1 MRAIGDLDAARGR
14 LDAACIA
21 YSEARMLY
29 QMIGDRVAEADVLTM
44 VGIAC
49 VETERQT
56 AVSAINYAARLYRA
70 VGCVEW
76 QRRLAGYHGRL
87 R

>member
-14 LDAACIA
+14 LDAACVA
-21 YSEARMLY
+21 YGEARMLY

-44 VGIAC
+44 VGVAC
-49 VETERQT
+49 IESERQT
-56 AVSAINYAARLYRA
+56 AISAINYAARLYRA

-76 QRRLAGYHGRL
+76 QRRLLGYLGRL